1 MTLYLGI
8 RKGGNFE
15 KKRTRFKLI
24 TPIFSVSKKCML
36 EQKGKRKMYFSS
48 FFFFLL
54 LVFRAAN
61 GAHLSSNYVI
71 LFLVLLFLRRRFKA
85 KGDGHTH
92 KGAWQLPGC
101 SLDCCA
107 GV

>member
-36 EQKGKRKMYFSS
+36 EQKGKRKTYFSS
-48 FFFFLL
+48 FFFF
-54 LVFRAAN
+54 FTFGFPSSKRRAFKFKLCYPLPCFIVSPSKVQ
-61 GAHLSSNYVI
+61 GKRRWAHTQGCMAVAW
-71 LFLVLLFLRRRFKA
+71 LF
-85 KGDGHTH
+85 
-92 KGAWQLPGC
+92 
-101 SLDCCA
+101 S
-107 GV
+107 